1 MKNSTNQFKG
11 VPEQYL
17 DMFKAG
23 ISAINAGM
31 YFEETL
37 RNQIGKIRI
46 ARKALRF
53 TDGQVKMVDVSQYLI
68 QQGEKAIT
76 HLKKYNEAVNQI
88 FINPKGEEEIQE
100 LGYTL
105 AGVFD
110 QISYLSIADQEKV
123 AQFVRQLTEQSNQ
136 TTNINL
142 NKAI

>member
-1 MKNSTNQFKG
+1 MQNSTNQFPG
-11 VPEQYL
+11 VPPEYL

-37 RNQIGKIRI
+37 RNQVGKIRI
-46 ARKALRF
+46 SRKALRF
-53 TDGQVKMVDVSQYLI
+53 KDGQVKMVDVSQYLI
-68 QQGEKAIT
+68 QQGEKAIN

-88 FINPKGEEEIQE
+88 FINPNGQDQIEE

-123 AQFVRQLTEQSNQ
+123 AQFVRQLTEQSNKSLEVK
-136 TTNINL
+136 L

>member
-1 MKNSTNQFKG
+1 MKNSTNQFPG
-11 VPEQYL
+11 VPIEYL

-37 RNQIGKIRI
+37 RNQVGKIRI
-46 ARKALRF
+46 SRKALRF
-53 TDGQVKMVDVSQYLI
+53 KDGQVKLVDVSQYLI
-68 QQGEKAIT
+68 QQGEKSIT

-88 FINPKGEEEIQE
+88 FINPKVEEEIQE

-110 QISYLSIADQEKV
+110 QISYLSVSDQEKV
-123 AQFVRQLTEQSNQ
+123 AQFVKLLTDNSKQ
-136 TTNINL
+136 TVNVEL
-142 NKAI
+142 NKAV